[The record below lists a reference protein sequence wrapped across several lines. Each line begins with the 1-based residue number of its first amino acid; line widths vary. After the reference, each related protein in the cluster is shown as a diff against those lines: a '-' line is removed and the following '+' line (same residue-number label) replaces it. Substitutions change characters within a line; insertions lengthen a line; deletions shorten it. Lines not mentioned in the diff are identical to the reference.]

1 MSRPTLT
8 FVTGNAK
15 KLEEFTAI
23 LGPSFSHQIVSQ
35 KIDLPEYQGTPLQ
48 VCQEKTRAA
57 FQIVQGPVIVE
68 DTCLCFNAHG
78 GLPGPYIKWYLA
90 ALGPEGL
97 PRLLAD
103 FSDKTAYAQ
112 CMFGYADQADQVP
125 RVFEGRT
132 HGQIVP
138 PRGSRDFGWDP
149 IFQPDGFDLT
159 FAQMAASDKHEISHR
174 GRALAKLKE
183 YFMPA

>member
-1 MSRPTLT
+1 MARPVLT

-23 LGPSFSHQIVSQ
+23 LGPNFPYPIVSR

-57 FQIVQGPVIVE
+57 FQIVKGPVIVE
-68 DTCLCFNAHG
+68 DTCLCFNAHK
-78 GLPGPYIKWYLA
+78 GLPGPYIKWYLE

-103 FSDKTAYAQ
+103 FSDKTGYAQ
-112 CMFGYADQADQVP
+112 CMFGYLDQADQEP

-132 HGQIVP
+132 EGQIVA

-149 IFQPDGFDLT
+149 IFQPDGFELT
-159 FAQMAASDKHEISHR
+159 YAEMNSADKNAISHR
-174 GRALAKLKE
+174 GRALMKLKE
-183 YFMPA
+183 YFVPA